1 MSPKSDRAAIAAAL
15 RTALPDWT
23 VFTSPPEV
31 GSAPC
36 IAILP
41 RTPYR
46 ELLTYTEERM
56 HLQLVV
62 VVQRAAGT
70 DLLDLFDDT
79 FDAVLAA
86 LDAPGT
92 PECAWSS
99 IEVRGAEEVNGI
111 EYLTAS
117 IDLDVF

>member
-1 MSPKSDRAAIAAAL
+1 MTPKTDRAAIATAL
-15 RTALPDWT
+15 RTALPGWA
-23 VFTSPPEV
+23 VFDSPPEV

-36 IAILP
+36 VAILP

-62 VVQRAAGT
+62 VIPRAAGA
-70 DLLDLFDDT
+70 DLLDLVDDT
-79 FDAVLAA
+79 FDDILTA
-86 LDAPGT
+86 LDASGT
-92 PECAWSS
+92 PQCAWSA
-99 IEVRGAEEVNGI
+99 ITVRGTEEVGGI